1 MAFCKWLSRHT
12 LHTWALQQKYAS
24 TVSPPNGWLQ
34 VLLQLPTKL
43 DLQIPKRLSEWL
55 KETHTHEGA
64 EIAAIYAEFFEPM
77 QAKCGGDIDISE
89 LKAKMPSDQL
99 DEVITTSGKKSP
111 VQKKLFTRL
120 HFELRYP
127 LNDKQ
132 AKKIKV
138 KPHPE
143 EGVP

>member
-1 MAFCKWLSRHT
+1 MHT
-12 LHTWALQQKYAS
+12 FVITAS
-24 TVSPPNGWLQ
+24 GAAQASK
-34 VLLQLPTKL
+34 KL

>member
-1 MAFCKWLSRHT
+1 MIHSGT
-12 LHTWALQQKYAS
+12 LE
-24 TVSPPNGWLQ
+24 
-34 VLLQLPTKL
+34 
-43 DLQIPKRLSEWL
+43 D
-55 KETHTHEGA
+55 
-64 EIAAIYAEFFEPM
+64 IAAAIKEVTDGDA
-77 QAKCGGDIDISE
+77 CGGDIDISE

-138 KPHPE
+138 KPHAE